1 VHKYLFIG
9 LVLFGSFSV
18 SRADLA
24 LEQKADDGKH
34 VRDSS
39 MKIHG
44 DKMRLDVE
52 RGTNAMFVI
61 VDLGTRDSLTLMPA
75 TKTYLKRTGAELK
88 QLADAR
94 RKAAGTNA
102 MEMDAPSAPA
112 VATGKTEKIDGLDTE
127 IYTWSGGH
135 KLEETLW
142 VAKDY
147 PNYKLIQAE
156 LAKVDAYNRDGA
168 HRNGQPE
175 MSKLPGMVV
184 RIIVSADGEKGTNT
198 LVSAKVDPLDAKMF
212 ELPADYKAYVPKP
225 AKPTQPGQTPTP

>member
-1 VHKYLFIG
+1 MHKYLFIC
-9 LVLFGSFSV
+9 LTLLGSLTA

-24 LEQKADDGKH
+24 LQQKADDGKH
-34 VRDSS
+34 FRDLS
-39 MKIHG
+39 ILLHG

-52 RGTNAMFVI
+52 RGTNAIFVI

-75 TKTYLKRTGAELK
+75 TKTYIKRTGTELK
-88 QLADAR
+88 QLAETR

-102 MEMDAPSAPA
+102 LDMDALPVPA
-112 VATGKTEKIDGLDTE
+112 VPTGKTEKIDGLDTE

-147 PNYKLIQAE
+147 PNYKLIQPE

-175 MSKLPGMVV
+175 MGRLPGMVV
-184 RIIVSADGEKGTNT
+184 RVVVSADGEKGTNT
-198 LVSAKVDPLDAKMF
+198 LVSAKVDPLDAALF
-212 ELPADYKAYVPKP
+212 ELPADYTAYKATPL
-225 AKPTQPGQTPTP
+225 KPTQTPTP